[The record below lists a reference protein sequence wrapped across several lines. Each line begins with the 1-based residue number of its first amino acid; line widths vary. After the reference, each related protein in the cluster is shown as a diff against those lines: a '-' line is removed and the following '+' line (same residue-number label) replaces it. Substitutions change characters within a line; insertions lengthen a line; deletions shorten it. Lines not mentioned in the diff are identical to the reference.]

1 MLTISLPTLVLWG
14 MGDSALPP
22 ELIDG
27 LEDYIPQLTLKTVP
41 DATHWI
47 VHEKPQL
54 VIDTLHSFLL
64 STT

>member
-1 MLTISLPTLVLWG
+1 

-27 LEDYIPQLTLKTVP
+27 LEDYVPQLTLKTVA
-41 DATHWI
+41 DASHWI

-54 VIDTLHSFLL
+54 VIDTLQSFLL
-64 STT
+64 QKT